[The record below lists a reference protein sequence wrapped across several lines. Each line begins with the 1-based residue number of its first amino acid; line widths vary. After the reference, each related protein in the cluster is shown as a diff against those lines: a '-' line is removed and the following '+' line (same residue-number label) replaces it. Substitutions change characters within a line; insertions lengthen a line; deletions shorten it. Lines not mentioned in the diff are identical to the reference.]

1 MNRPSML
8 VLAIGALVA
17 LPAAAAPQ
25 AHGADHA
32 SHAGHHEHHE
42 QQDHAAHA
50 GHHGQPA
57 THAAHGQ
64 VQADPAHAHAADT
77 ATVAGAGEAEPRT
90 AHAHADHGA
99 AATGD
104 HATLAPEAAN
114 ADPHAA
120 HRAAAHDPHAG
131 HAASP
136 SPAASLPR
144 EPIPVPTEAD
154 RAAAFPHLHEGHA
167 HGTSINSLVRFN
179 RFEAWDADP
188 GTGQA
193 WEGSA
198 WIGGDT
204 QRLWLRSEGERE
216 HGRTAAADI
225 EVLYGRGISAWWD
238 VVAGIRHDFAPG
250 PSQDWAA
257 IGVQGMAPYKFEVSA
272 TAYIGERGHS
282 ALAAEAEYELL
293 LTNRLVLQPV
303 LELELRGQDDPVRGI
318 GSGLSSAEAGLRLRY
333 EITRRFAPYLGVV
346 HERTFGGTAD
356 YRRDE
361 GEATRETRW
370 VAGVRWWF

>member
-32 SHAGHHEHHE
+32 SHAGHHQ
-42 QQDHAAHA
+42 QQDH
-50 GHHGQPA
+50 
-57 THAAHGQ
+57 
-64 VQADPAHAHAADT
+64 VAHAADT
-77 ATVAGAGEAEPRT
+77 AAVAGSGEAEPRT

-104 HATLAPEAAN
+104 HATLAPQASN
-114 ADPHAA
+114 ADPH
-120 HRAAAHDPHAG
+120 AAHDPHAG

-216 HGRTAAADI
+216 HGRTTAADI